1 MIIKR
6 QSRMS
11 GKWHECEMP
20 ITDTQAEDYLSGALI
35 QDAFPNLSDS
45 QREFI
50 LTGITP
56 TEWAK
61 TFGKHVEQGAE
72 DYKPCEAPA
81 LNRTPI
87 TTGRS

>member
-1 MIIKR
+1 MLIRR

-20 ITDTQAEDYLSGALI
+20 ITNTQAEDYLSGALI

-56 TEWAK
+56 IEWAK
-61 TFGKHVEQGAE
+61 TFGKPVEQGADE
-72 DYKPCEAPA
+72 YKPCEAPV
-81 LNRTPI
+81 LNFTSV

>member
-1 MIIKR
+1 
-6 QSRMS
+6 MS
-11 GKWHECEMP
+11 GKWHECELP
-20 ITDTQAEDYLSGALI
+20 ITNTQAEDYISGALI

-56 TEWAK
+56 IEWAK
-61 TFGKHVEQGAE
+61 TFGKPRTPDAE
-72 DYKPCEAPA
+72 EYKPCEAPA
-81 LNRTPI
+81 LNRTSV